1 MSKTTINSTYDRNSF
16 ILNDTYKSI
25 TAFSLAL
32 LLVVLVVV
40 AAFWS
45 LRQSHEKAQAQS
57 STYAL
62 IMYMDALLSELKDA
76 ETGQRGYLLVGDE
89 LFLEPY
95 FTVLDK
101 ISTHLEKLHQFTFVN
116 ANQKHLE
123 TLIPLVNAKMTE
135 MARVIELKRH
145 HDEAGVLAA
154 VHSGHGKQLMDL
166 IRAEI
171 SSITGLENNAL
182 GQHIAGFQLS
192 MRYMFYII
200 CAASLLLLLFLIVL
214 AGIAHHYLNKVQG
227 NALSR
232 LQKIASQL
240 PGMVFQ
246 FVLRAD
252 GSSCFPFVSEAIRDI
267 YRLSPEDVCEDA
279 SKVFALL
286 HPDDFDDINTSIQ
299 KSAQDLKPWH
309 CEYRVKF
316 DDGTV
321 RWLSGDALLQ
331 READGSTLWHGFI
344 TDITERKQ
352 MEVAHKAALNSLQK
366 ISSLIPGMIYEYH
379 LRLDGSSYF
388 PFVSEGINDLFHL
401 SPKDVRED
409 ASKVFTLHHP
419 DDRNSI
425 FEAIQKSTQELSP
438 FSHEYRVQLDDGTV
452 RWVFSKS
459 TAQREADGS
468 TLWYGFATDIT
479 ERKLLEENLRLSRE
493 LLNSIIDS
501 TPSSIFAFDLQGR
514 FILVNKA
521 VSEFYGKCKEDV
533 LGKTLHEVF
542 PKEIADNKMITNN
555 QVLVTRKRLDFEEQI
570 LTNAESLLSTLMV
583 TKFPI
588 QSASGEIYGIGGVA
602 TDITEIK
609 QAQEAVQATAQYAR
623 SLLEASLD
631 PLVTISSEGK
641 ISDVNRAT
649 ERVTGQDRKQLI
661 GSDFADYFTDEKKAR
676 EGYQLAFSNGF
687 VTDYPLTMLHASG
700 KVTDVL
706 YNASV
711 YRDDKG
717 NVLGVFAAA
726 RDITERKQIERA
738 LRESEF
744 FWKFATEGSGDGVWD
759 RNLLTSEMHYS
770 KRWKE
775 MLGYTENDILPTRQE
790 WLNRIHP
797 DDQLLVKTAMQAY
810 LNGEAKSYSTE
821 YRLSCKDDS
830 YKWILSRGV
839 VVDYAEDGTPLRM
852 IGTHTDISKRKF
864 QEQQDKEHLNQLAHV
879 TRLGLLGEMAS
890 GIAHEVNQPLTAI
903 ATYTQVSLN
912 LMKAESPDFA
922 KLAEVIYKTQQQA
935 LRAGQIIRRMREFVK
950 SNTKQSLIVD
960 LNELIQDAA
969 SLCLP
974 ELRLNNVVLT
984 YQLQNSL
991 PLINVDKI
999 QIEQV
1004 IINLIRNSADALE
1017 SCPENQQ
1024 KKISIDSLLTLN
1036 NRIEVRI
1043 KDNGLGIPEDQQQ
1056 KILMPFYTTK
1066 VEGMGMGLSICNSI
1080 IEAHD
1085 GHLKFNSK
1093 VGKGTTFY
1101 FTLPIKTK
1109 SD

>member
-1 MSKTTINSTYDRNSF
+1 MSKTTINSNYVQNKF
-16 ILNDTYKSI
+16 FLNDTYKSI
-25 TAFSLAL
+25 TAFAVVL
-32 LLVVLVVV
+32 LLVALVVI

-45 LRQSHEKAQAQS
+45 LRQSHEKFQAQR

-62 IMYMDALLSELKDA
+62 IMHMDALFSELKDA
-76 ETGQRGYLLVGDE
+76 ENGQRGYLLVDDE

-95 FTVLDK
+95 FAVLDK
-101 ISTHLEKLHQFTFVN
+101 ISTHLEELHQFTFVG

-145 HDEAGVLAA
+145 HDMAGVLAA
-154 VHSGHGKQLMDL
+154 VHSGYGKQLMDL
-166 IRAEI
+166 IRREI
-171 SSITGLENNAL
+171 NSITRLENNVL
-182 GQHIAGFQLS
+182 VQHIAGFQLS

-200 CAASLLLLLFLIVL
+200 CAASLLLLLFLITF
-214 AGIAHHYLNKVQG
+214 AGIAYHYLNKVQE

-267 YRLSPEDVCEDA
+267 YRLSPEDVREDA
-279 SKVFALL
+279 AKVFAIL
-286 HPDDFDDINTSIQ
+286 HPDDYDDINASIQ
-299 KSAQDLKPWH
+299 KSAQDLRPWH

-316 DDGTV
+316 DDGMV
-321 RWLSGDALLQ
+321 RWLLGDALLQ

-352 MEVAHKAALNSLQK
+352 MEAEHDEVLNSLQK
-366 ISSLIPGMIYEYH
+366 IASQLPGMIFQFH
-379 LRLDGSSYF
+379 LRTDGSSCF
-388 PFVSEGINDLFHL
+388 SFISDGIRNIYRLN
-401 SPKDVRED
+401 PEEVRDD
-409 ASKVFTLHHP
+409 ASKLFALHHP
-419 DDRNSI
+419 DDLDGI
-425 FEAIQKSTQELSP
+425 VAVIQKSAQELSP
-438 FSHEYRVQLDDGTV
+438 FSHEYRIKHDDGEV
-452 RWVFSKS
+452 RWLLGNSLP
-459 TAQREADGS
+459 QRELDGS
-468 TLWYGFATDIT
+468 TLWYGFTTDIT
-479 ERKLLEENLRLSRE
+479 ERKLLEEKLHINSE
-493 LLNSIIDS
+493 LLSSIIDS

-514 FILVNKA
+514 FISVNKA
-521 VSEFYGKCKEDV
+521 VSEFYGKRKEDV

-542 PKEIADNKMITNN
+542 PKKIADNKMTTNN
-555 QVLVTRKRLDFEEQI
+555 QVLVTGKRLDFEEQI
-570 LTNAESLLSTLMV
+570 LNNDESLPRTLMV
-583 TKFPI
+583 TKFPV
-588 QSASGEIYGIGGVA
+588 QSASGEIFGVGGVA
-602 TDITEIK
+602 TDISELK
-609 QAQEAVQATAQYAR
+609 LAQETIQATAQYAR
-623 SLLEASLD
+623 SLLEANLD
-631 PLVTISSEGK
+631 PMVTISSKGK

-649 ERVTGQDRKQLI
+649 ERLTGLDRKQLV
-661 GSDFADYFTDEKKAR
+661 GSDFANYFTNPKQAR

-687 VTDYPLTMLHASG
+687 VTDYPLAMLHVSG

-726 RDITERKQIERA
+726 RDITECKRIEHA

-744 FWKFATEGSGDGVWD
+744 FWKFAIEGTGDGVWD
-759 RNLLTSEMHYS
+759 RNFLTSEMHYS

-775 MLGYTENDILPTRQE
+775 MLGYAENDILPTRQE
-790 WLNRIHP
+790 WLDRIHP
-797 DDQLLVKTAMQAY
+797 DDQLHVKKAMQAY

-821 YRLSCKDDS
+821 YRLSCKDNS
-830 YKWILSRGV
+830 YKWILDRGV
-839 VVDYAEDGTPLRM
+839 VVNYAEDGTPLRM
-852 IGTHTDISKRKF
+852 IGTYTDISKRKF
-864 QEQQDKEHLNQLAHV
+864 QEQKDQEHLNQLAHV

-903 ATYTQVSLN
+903 ASYTQVSLN
-912 LMKAESPDFA
+912 LMKAEYPDLV

-950 SNTKQSLIVD
+950 SNTKQSSLVD

-974 ELRLNNVVLT
+974 ELRLNNIVLT

-991 PLINVDKI
+991 PFINADKI

-1004 IINLIRNSADALE
+1004 IINLIRNSADALDG
-1017 SCPENQQ
+1017 CPENQQ
-1024 KKISIDSLLTLN
+1024 KKITIDSLLKLN
-1036 NRIEVRI
+1036 DGIEVRI
-1043 KDNGLGIPEDQQQ
+1043 KDNGPGIPEDQQQ

-1080 IEAHD
+1080 IEAHE
-1085 GHLKFNSK
+1085 GYLKFNSK

-1101 FTLPIKTK
+1101 FTLPIKTERV
-1109 SD
+1109 